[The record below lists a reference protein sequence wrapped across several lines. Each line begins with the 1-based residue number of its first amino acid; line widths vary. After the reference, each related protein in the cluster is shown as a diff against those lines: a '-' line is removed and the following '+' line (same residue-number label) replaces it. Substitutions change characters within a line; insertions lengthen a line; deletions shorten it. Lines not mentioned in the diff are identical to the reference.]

1 MLDRLKAIPLP
12 ELKVPPWMTHAW
24 LALRARLAPVAQR
37 FAPAWN
43 SGRAWYEK
51 REPREKVLLTCLSAI
66 VGVLLLYNVI
76 YEPIIELRQDL
87 ADRVEAR
94 RHDLVAVRG
103 MMVTYAR
110 LSHELAATEKLTVPR
125 GHDFSLFSLLEQTLT
140 SAVGHAKIGSLTP
153 SDHPVPGGL
162 TQYTVAVKLTEVS
175 LAQVVDAL
183 YGIEQISVPVTISN
197 LQVQEHT
204 PDSHSYDVDLTCMAV
219 SRNG

>member
-1 MLDRLKAIPLP
+1 MLERLKAIPLP

-24 LALRARLAPVAQR
+24 LVVRARLEPVVQR

-51 REPREKVLLTCLSAI
+51 REPREKVLLNTLGAILS
-66 VGVLLLYNVI
+66 VLLFYNFV
-76 YEPIIELRQDL
+76 YEPIIDLRQDL

-94 RHDLVAVRG
+94 RHDLVEVRG

-110 LSHELAATEKLTVPR
+110 LSNELAAAEKLTVPR

-140 SAVGHAKIGSLTP
+140 SAVGHDKIGSLTP
-153 SDHPVPGGL
+153 SDHPVAGGL

-175 LAQVVDAL
+175 LPQVVDAL
-183 YGIEQISVPVTISN
+183 YGIERISVPVTISN
-197 LQVQEHT
+197 LQVQEHST
-204 PDSHSYDVDLTCMAV
+204 DSHSYDVDLTCMAV

>member
-1 MLDRLKAIPLP
+1 MLERFKAIPLP
-12 ELKVPPWMTHAW
+12 ELKVPPWMTRAW
-24 LALRARLAPVAQR
+24 LVVRARLEPVVQR

-51 REPREKVLLTCLSAI
+51 REPREKVLLNTLGAILS
-66 VGVLLLYNVI
+66 VLLFYNFV
-76 YEPIIELRQDL
+76 YEPIIDLRQDL

-94 RHDLVAVRG
+94 RHDLVEVRG
-103 MMVTYAR
+103 MMMTYSR
-110 LSHELAATEKLTVPR
+110 LGNELAVAEKLTVPR

-140 SAVGHAKIGSLTP
+140 SAVGHDKIGSLTP

-175 LAQVVDAL
+175 LPQVVDAL
-183 YGIEQISVPVTISN
+183 YGIERISVPVTISN
-197 LQVQEHT
+197 LQVQEHST
-204 PDSHSYDVDLTCMAV
+204 DSHSYDVDLTCMAV